1 MANHSRHGVF
11 YRTSTFRLLLL
22 YISLFGLSMMAVLLF
37 VYWTTAQNLVRLNDD
52 AIEVEM
58 SELADQFKDGGVNQL
73 KELLLDRMSVN
84 RVNNAVYLLTDQAF
98 RPLVGNVPAWPLAA
112 TLDDRWLSFTL
123 PKKNARGEM
132 GQQAARALAL
142 SLPDGSV
149 LMVGRDL
156 RDQEHF
162 KLTIWHAV
170 VWAGL
175 LTIALGIGGGYVM
188 SRMML
193 RRLDLMTRGAERIM
207 RGGVGLRMPVL
218 GSDDEFD
225 RLAHTLNAMLA
236 EIERLI
242 QTIRNVTTNLAHDLR
257 SPLTRIKSKLELS
270 LQAGRNQKDAIGF
283 AIHEC
288 DQLLKTF
295 SALLSIAEAEAG
307 TAKASMGPV
316 DLSFLAQD
324 VVELYE
330 PIAEDKG
337 LNLWLE
343 ATPGL
348 TVTGHRQLLF
358 QALLNLVDN
367 AIKYTDVGEVM
378 VTVAQEEG
386 ATILRVT
393 DTGPGIEEADRSR
406 VLQQFVRLDTARTS
420 QGNGLGLS
428 LVSAIIKLHG
438 ADMQLN
444 HHQPQG
450 LAITLRFNEQ

>member
-1 MANHSRHGVF
+1 MLAM
-11 YRTSTFRLLLL
+11 
-22 YISLFGLSMMAVLLF
+22 LFF
-37 VYWTTAQNLVRLNDD
+37 VYWTTAQNLRELNDN
-52 AIEVEM
+52 AIEVEV
-58 SELADQFKDGGVNQL
+58 SELADQFKDGGVKQL
-73 KELLLDRMSVN
+73 KELLADRLNVN
-84 RVNNAVYLLTDQAF
+84 RVNSAVYLLADQAF
-98 RPLVGNVPAWPLAA
+98 RPLVGNVPEWPLAA
-112 TLDDRWLSFTL
+112 TLDGRWLSFNL
-123 PKKNARGEM
+123 PKREAGGGL
-132 GQQAARALAL
+132 GQQAVRALAL

-170 VWAGL
+170 VWAAA
-175 LTIALGIGGGYVM
+175 LTLALGIGGGYVM
-188 SRMML
+188 SRLML
-193 RRLDLMTRGAERIM
+193 GRLDLMTRGAERIM

-218 GSDDEFD
+218 GTDDEFD
-225 RLAHTLNAMLA
+225 RLALTLNAMLA

-257 SPLTRIKSKLELS
+257 SPLTRIKSKLEITLHNA
-270 LQAGRNQKDAIGF
+270 QAAPEPEKQHREAIGF
-283 AIHEC
+283 AITEC

-316 DLSFLAQD
+316 DLGFLAQD

-337 LNLWLE
+337 LKLWLA

-348 TVTGHRQLLF
+348 MVKGHRQLLF

-367 AIKYTDVGEVM
+367 AIKYTETGEIM
-378 VTVAQEEG
+378 VTVAQEAEDV
-386 ATILRVT
+386 ILRVT
-393 DTGPGIEEADRSR
+393 DTGPGIAESDQAR
-406 VLQQFVRLDTARTS
+406 VLEQFVRLDTARTS

-428 LVSAIIKLHG
+428 LVSAIAKLHG
-438 ADMQLN
+438 AEMQLSTQ
-444 HHQPQG
+444 QPQG
-450 LAITLRFNEQ
+450 LIITLRFSIP